1 MGGGA
6 SPGEVLWTWQT
17 SDIVLGICAVGATL
31 IYLDFMLI
39 PLTMA
44 YFTTFMM
51 LPVLEAFEKRPYG
64 NLCIEKAPWTKMM
77 PVVDEEATAANGE
90 GGEVVYKID
99 VNRNQV
105 LEEQINPGLDD
116 FFKMEEDENG
126 NMKLDADGKGIRA
139 VDSDGKDIKADGAWV
154 KELILLQKIP
164 HMIAC
169 LLTLV
174 VSFGTLGFLV
184 AIVVSNFSAFAA
196 NEEAKAAEGQP
207 TIADDM
213 CRMGNG
219 FIADLER
226 DGVNILRPRT
236 CTRRNIS
243 TTKVW
248 SDIQDVRTVASP
260 LFDGADM
267 VNDPDTCKAMP
278 VNGRFLDVRRYSSKT
293 FKCEQDWEKI
303 ATVAKP
309 WCGMDMLTI
318 ASVDAAQGLEGTMD
332 AADLRLF
339 YSCVDLM
346 IGANTARDTTSDP
359 WMTAL
364 PNDRQAV
371 AANLDM
377 GGLTGDIDP
386 YGAKSG
392 CNSTMPFDACINEMR
407 GPFIRYLAGLTQT
420 KLLLPMTVNADGTDY
435 VATGCADFND
445 DNDFKGICA
454 ATGLTAATT
463 MFEAV
468 TSLTTTCEAATDAA
482 ACTAAGSYCTY
493 VQAGTVAGI
502 VQQEGCV
509 LNGQITD
516 ADFGDVT
523 VQDLCPSTFS
533 TSVPADS
540 CTKQLAWA
548 RAYYLGELE
557 EMRMDKPPVSYT
569 LGVKIDNFA
578 SEMSEVP
585 ANCSSIDLFC
595 SPDLEDEFGQL
606 ITGQPWSEL
615 MTTVGAVGTLLSDV
629 VLVLLL
635 AVYILMERPME
646 DPASRTVLEVEA
658 MIKNYINLK
667 VLLSAMT
674 GAFVAGFLQV
684 CGVQLAMVFG
694 LLAFMLNFVPCV
706 GSAIATVLP
715 IPLII
720 LDDGLSETEKLV
732 AFLGPSSVQMYVG
745 NALEPSLFGKS
756 LNLTEISVL
765 NALVLAQLCWGL
777 CGAVLSVPML
787 GMLKIV
793 CHHTEHP
800 IAKYVLAMVRAD
812 AAYP

>member
-64 NLCIEKAPWTKMM
+64 QLCIEKAPWTKMM

-90 GGEVVYKID
+90 GGETVYMID

-105 LEEQINPGLDD
+105 LARQVNPGLDD

-126 NMKLDADGKGIRA
+126 NVKLDADGKPIRD
-139 VDSDGKDIKADGAWV
+139 VDNDGNDIKADGAWI
-154 KELILLQKIP
+154 KELVMLQKIP

-174 VSFGTLGFLV
+174 VSFGTLGALI
-184 AIVVSNFSAFAA
+184 AVVLSNFSAFAS

-207 TIADDM
+207 TISDDM
-213 CRMGNG
+213 CRMGND

-236 CTRRNIS
+236 CSRRNIS

-248 SDIQDVRTVASP
+248 SDLQDVRTVASP

-267 VNDPDTCKAMP
+267 VNDADNCKSMP
-278 VNGRFLDVRRYSSKT
+278 VNGRFLDVRRYSNNT

-303 ATVAKP
+303 VTIAKP
-309 WCGMDMLTI
+309 WCGMDMLTV
-318 ASVDAAQGLEGTMD
+318 ASTDGTVNGLVDTMD

-346 IGANTARDTTSDP
+346 IGANEARDTTSDP
-359 WMTAL
+359 WMAAL
-364 PNDRQAV
+364 PQDRQTVEAQ
-371 AANLDM
+371 LLM
-377 GGLTGDIDP
+377 GGLTGDVDP
-386 YGAKSG
+386 YAAKSG
-392 CNSTMPFDACINEMR
+392 CNSTMPFPECVSKMR
-407 GPFIRYLAGLTQT
+407 APFIRYLAGLAQT
-420 KLLLPMTVNADGTDY
+420 KVLLPTADT
-435 VATGCADFND
+435 VATGCSDFND

-454 ATGLTAATT
+454 ASLDGADLMSIATDVLA
-463 MFEAV
+463 E
-468 TSLTTTCEAATDAA
+468 TCEGAADEA
-482 ACTAAGSYCTY
+482 ACSDGYCTY
-493 VQAGTVAGI
+493 VQAGTVGGV

-509 LNGQITD
+509 LNAQISETN
-516 ADFGDVT
+516 FKDVT
-523 VQDLCPSTFS
+523 VSDLCPATFAP
-533 TSVPADS
+533 TAGQEDAS
-540 CTKQLAWA
+540 CTRQLTWA

-557 EMRMDKPPVSYT
+557 EMRMAKPPVSYT

-578 SEMSEVP
+578 SEISEVP
-585 ANCSSIDLFC
+585 ENCSSIDLFC

-606 ITGQPWSEL
+606 ITGQPWAEL

-646 DPASRTVLEVEA
+646 EPDSRTVLEVEA